1 MEQSVS
7 TNKLIVTYVAQRA
20 RLQALLPLSIAIAAV
35 AWTGVGLS
43 AFLLPEFVATVAQA
57 LVLVLSFRVWDDI
70 EDRAYDATQHPDRVL
85 ASSTRIAPFVI
96 LAVALAAAGMIPA
109 VLSARFAEEIAIINI
124 PIIVLLAWYHRR
136 ASNGPSLANAHV
148 VLLKYPLIAFA
159 LAPLRPRTPAIVA
172 LYLALCA
179 FEVFDD
185 PVLRASTRARKLAVA
200 EAFVGALALAV
211 GILYGGRL
219 S

>member
-1 MEQSVS
+1 MERSVS

-20 RLQALLPLSIAIAAV
+20 RPQALLPLSIAIAAV

-43 AFLLPEFVATVAQA
+43 AFQLPEFVATVAQTLL
-57 LVLVLSFRVWDDI
+57 LVFAFRVWDDL
-70 EDRAYDATQHPDRVL
+70 EDRQYDAAHHPDRVL
-85 ASSTRIAPFVI
+85 ASSNRIAPFVVF
-96 LAVALAAAGMIPA
+96 AVALAAAGMVPA
-109 VLSARFAEEIAIINI
+109 VLIARLAEQIAIINI
-124 PIIVLLAWYHRR
+124 AIIVLIAWYHRR
-136 ASNGPSLANAHV
+136 ANDGPSLANAHM

-159 LAPLRPRTPAIVA
+159 LAPVRPRMPAIVA

-185 PVLRASTRARKLAVA
+185 PVLRASPRGRRIAMA
-200 EAFVGALALAV
+200 EAVVGALALAV

>member
-1 MEQSVS
+1 VS

-20 RLQALLPLSIAIAAV
+20 RLQALLPLSLAIAAV

-43 AFLLPEFVATVAQA
+43 SFLLPEFVATVAQA
-57 LVLVLSFRVWDDI
+57 LVLVFAFRIWDDI
-70 EDRAYDATQHPDRVL
+70 EDRKYDAAQHPDRVL
-85 ASSTRIAPFVI
+85 ASSDRIAPFIVF
-96 LAVALAAAGMIPA
+96 AVTLAAAGMIPA
-109 VLSARFAEEIAIINI
+109 VLIARLAEQLAVINVT
-124 PIIVLLAWYHRR
+124 IIVLIAWYHRR
-136 ASNGPSLANAHV
+136 ANDGPSLANAHV

-159 LAPLRPRTPAIVA
+159 LAPIRPRMPAVVA
-172 LYLALCA
+172 LYLALTA

-185 PVLRASTRARKLAVA
+185 PALRASVRARRIAMA
-200 EAFVGALALAV
+200 EAIVGALALAV